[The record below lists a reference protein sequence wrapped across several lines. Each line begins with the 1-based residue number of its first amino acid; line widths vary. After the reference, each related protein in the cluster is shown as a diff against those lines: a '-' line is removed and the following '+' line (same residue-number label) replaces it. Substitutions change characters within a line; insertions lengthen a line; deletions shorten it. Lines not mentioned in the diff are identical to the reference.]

1 MVVVLLVRLSR
12 IPEKI
17 NINSHLKDIEKYF
30 SKRADIVAAFLF
42 GSYGTQ
48 YQTPLSDVDIA
59 VLFIPG
65 EEINLKTELAIMG
78 DLADITGEDDINVVV
93 LNKAPLTVQF
103 EVLKTGK
110 VLANK
115 ELYLEDFHEYVCKRY
130 ADFKIDLDQ
139 FNADYDSALREV
151 YLNGQSG

>member
-1 MVVVLLVRLSR
+1 MVRISR
-12 IPEKI
+12 ILKKI
-17 NINSHLKDIEKYF
+17 NINPQLKDIQEYF
-30 SKRADIVAAFLF
+30 SERSDIAAAFLF
-42 GSYGTQ
+42 GSYGTE

-59 VLFIPG
+59 VLFIP
-65 EEINLKTELAIMG
+65 EAAINLETELVILG
-78 DLADITGEDDINVVV
+78 DLANIAGEDDINVVV
-93 LNKAPLTVQF
+93 LNKAPIPVQF

-110 VLANK
+110 VLVKK

-139 FNADYDSALREV
+139 FNADYDYALREV

>member
-1 MVVVLLVRLSR
+1 MRLSR
-12 IPEKI
+12 NPEKI

-30 SKRADIVAAFLF
+30 NKRADIVAAFLF

-65 EEINLKTELAIMG
+65 EAINLETELAIMG

-110 VLANK
+110 VLVNK

>member
-1 MVVVLLVRLSR
+1 MVRLSR

-17 NINSHLKDIEKYF
+17 NINSHIKDIQNYF
-30 SKRADIVAAFLF
+30 SNRAEIAAAFLF

-59 VLFIPG
+59 ILYIPG
-65 EEINLKTELAIMG
+65 TPVDIKNQLEIMS
-78 DLADITGEDDINVVV
+78 DLADITGEEDINVVV

-110 VLANK
+110 ILVKK

-151 YLNGQSG
+151 YLSGQSG

>member
-1 MVVVLLVRLSR
+1 MVRLSR
-12 IPEKI
+12 RPEKI
-17 NINSHLKDIEKYF
+17 NINSHLKDIQKYF
-30 SKRADIVAAFLF
+30 RNRADIGAAFLF
-42 GSYGTQ
+42 GSYNTE

-59 VLFIPG
+59 VLYIKGTPIDIKNQL
-65 EEINLKTELAIMG
+65 EIMS
-78 DLADITGEDDINVVV
+78 DLADITGEEDINVVV

-110 VLANK
+110 ILVK
-115 ELYLEDFHEYVCKRY
+115 KDLYLEDFHEYVCKRY

-151 YLNGQSG
+151 YLNGQSR

>member
-1 MVVVLLVRLSR
+1 MVRLSR

-17 NINSHLKDIEKYF
+17 NINSYLKDIQKYF
-30 SKRADIVAAFLF
+30 AKRADIAVAFLF

-65 EEINLKTELAIMG
+65 QAINLKTELTILG
-78 DLADITGEDDINVVV
+78 DLADITGEDDINLVV

-110 VLANK
+110 VLVKK